1 VISVTIKPSLRK
13 TMLNG
18 IRVLD
23 LTRVLAGP
31 LCTMMLGDLGA
42 DVIKVERPESGDE
55 TRRWGPPFDYRG
67 ESAYYLSVNRNKLSI
82 ALDIESPSD
91 RGVIEALA
99 VDADVVV
106 DNFRRGTLERRGLE
120 PEALMRRN
128 PALVWCTITG
138 FGSESRRPGY
148 DFVTQAECGWMAI
161 TGEPDGDPMKV
172 GVALADVIAGK
183 DAVAAILAALVARG
197 RTGIGQR
204 VFISLMDSA
213 RAALL
218 NVAQNVLVSGED
230 ASRWGNAHPNL
241 VPYQLF
247 DASDRPIVI
256 AVGSDAQ
263 WASCVQILGL
273 AELAADDR
281 LSTNAGRLAQR
292 ERIVR
297 EFSSKLRT
305 APAARW
311 QERLGD
317 AGVPTGLVKTV
328 REVTAEVEASP
339 MHGMPPSVGARE
351 ELRFPPPRLDEHGS
365 VIRHSGWRVFDL
377 TFGQSD
383 RP

>member
-1 VISVTIKPSLRK
+1 
-13 TMLNG
+13 
-18 IRVLD
+18 
-23 LTRVLAGP
+23 
-31 LCTMMLGDLGA
+31 
-42 DVIKVERPESGDE
+42 
-55 TRRWGPPFDYRG
+55 
-67 ESAYYLSVNRNKLSI
+67 
-82 ALDIESPSD
+82 
-91 RGVIEALA
+91 
-99 VDADVVV
+99 
-106 DNFRRGTLERRGLE
+106 
-120 PEALMRRN
+120 
-128 PALVWCTITG
+128 
-138 FGSESRRPGY
+138 
-148 DFVTQAECGWMAI
+148 MAI

-197 RTGIGQR
+197 RTGTGQR

-263 WASCVQILGL
+263 WASCVKILGL

-292 ERIVR
+292 ERIVK

-305 APAARW
+305 APAVRW
-311 QERLGD
+311 QERLGE

-328 REVTAEVEASP
+328 REVTAEVGASP
-339 MHGMPPSVGARE
+339 VYGMPPSVGARE
-351 ELRFPPPRLDEHGS
+351 KLRFPPPRLDEHGS